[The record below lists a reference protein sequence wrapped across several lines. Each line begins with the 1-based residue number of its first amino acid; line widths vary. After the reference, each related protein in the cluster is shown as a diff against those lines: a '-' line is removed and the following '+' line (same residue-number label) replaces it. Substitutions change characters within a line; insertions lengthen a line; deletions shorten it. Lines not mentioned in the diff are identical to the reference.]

1 MIRRLGLI
9 AGLVAGLLLAG
20 CGHCKLPAAESKLQH
35 VVLCWLKSPGDQ
47 AARQKIIELSKSF
60 ASIPGV
66 ISVKAGVAVPSERA
80 IVDDSFDVGIIFAF
94 ADRESMQTY
103 LEHPTHKNA
112 VKDAIAPLTSKIVVY
127 DIIE

>member
-20 CGHCKLPAAESKLQH
+20 CGHCKLPAAEAKLQH
-35 VVLCWLKSPGDQ
+35 VVLCWLKNPGDQ
-47 AARQKIIELSKSF
+47 AVRQKIIELSKSF

-66 ISVKAGVAVPSERA
+66 ISVRVGVAVPSERA
-80 IVDDSFDVGIIFAF
+80 IVDDSFDVGIIFSF

-112 VKDAIAPLTSKIVVY
+112 VKDVIAPLTSKIVVY